1 MSDELIKELS
11 RLQLLSSRCKNKMSM
26 CPLSI
31 TLEEN
36 RAYLI
41 FNYIKELKAEKQEWI
56 NLLDMF
62 KNQQKEFIKYLE
74 EEISKWHYNYD
85 SNNYE
90 YEIEEPT
97 AEELLQTS
105 LSKYQ
110 EITGQ
115 QDGQVS
121 GQVSGQV

>member
-1 MSDELIKELS
+1 MSDELTKELS
-11 RLQLLSSRCKNKMSM
+11 RLQLLSSRCKNKISM

-56 NLLDMF
+56 NLLNMF
-62 KNQQKEFIKYLE
+62 KNQQKEFIEYLE
-74 EEISKWHYNYD
+74 NEISKWHYNYD
-85 SNNYE
+85 SNTYE
-90 YEIEEPT
+90 YELEEPP
-97 AEELLQTS
+97 AEELLVS
-105 LSKYQ
+105 ALSKYK
-110 EITGQ
+110 EITGH

-121 GQVSGQV
+121 GQV

>member
-11 RLQLLSSRCKNKMSM
+11 RLQLLSSKCKNKMSM

-41 FNYIKELKAEKQEWI
+41 FNYIKELKEEKQEWI

-62 KNQQKEFIKYLE
+62 KNQQKEFIEYMNKTIE
-74 EEISKWHYNYD
+74 EC
-85 SNNYE
+85 NNY
-90 YEIEEPT
+90 
-97 AEELLQTS
+97 
-105 LSKYQ
+105 SKYI
-110 EITGQ
+110 EKKTKE
-115 QDGQVS
+115 
-121 GQVSGQV
+121 

>member
-11 RLQLLSSRCKNKMSM
+11 RLQLLSSKCKNKMSM

-41 FNYIKELKAEKQEWI
+41 FNYIKELKKEKQEWI

-62 KNQQKEFIKYLE
+62 KNQQKEFIEYLE
-74 EEISKWHYNYD
+74 NEISKWHYNYD
-85 SNNYE
+85 SNTYE
-90 YEIEEPT
+90 YELEEPP
-97 AEELLQTS
+97 AEELLVS
-105 LSKYQ
+105 ALSKYK
-110 EITGQ
+110 EIIG
-115 QDGQVS
+115 DKDEDNIGKS
-121 GQVSGQV
+121 K